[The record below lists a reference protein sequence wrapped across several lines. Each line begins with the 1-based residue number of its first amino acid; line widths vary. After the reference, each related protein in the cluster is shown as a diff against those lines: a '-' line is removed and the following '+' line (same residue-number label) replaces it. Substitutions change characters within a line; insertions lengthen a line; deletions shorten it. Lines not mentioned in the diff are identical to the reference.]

1 MPPKR
6 YEQEPRDNRQSFGLI
21 TNNRASSAIGNEGMN
36 TTYEGSDWQ
45 LNQTVVVMLPYEKKV
60 VSSSMKQHVSKVGG
74 QSFLAFKRDYRRL
87 N

>member
-1 MPPKR
+1 
-6 YEQEPRDNRQSFGLI
+6 
-21 TNNRASSAIGNEGMN
+21 MN